1 MNGNFFH
8 SLCTLTIDG
17 TLLFLSRLPFKIGSS
32 QRAKHLLTPEYF
44 LTNNQAG
51 SIVSPDINITGLKSF
66 QNISFSSI
74 CLILLDR
81 CFLRYLFKTILTE
94 TDRENSNELNNL
106 NTLTK
111 DRDLFDST
119 RPLNPSILK

>member
-1 MNGNFFH
+1 M
-8 SLCTLTIDG
+8 
-17 TLLFLSRLPFKIGSS
+17 
-32 QRAKHLLTPEYF
+32 
-44 LTNNQAG
+44 
-51 SIVSPDINITGLKSF
+51 VSPDIDTTRHRFF

-81 CFLRYLFKTILTE
+81 YFLRYLFKTILTE
-94 TDRENSNELNNL
+94 TDRENSNEPNNL

-111 DRDLFDST
+111 NRVLFDST